1 MCIVHRL
8 KNAPMQYEKKDP
20 YNVER
25 HNNALD
31 LNFTYVGADKYKLP
45 KNWNGD
51 DIVVDLSATG
61 KEQFQILKS
70 VCIQLVEKQRVKPRS
85 LFTLTSPA
93 EEAEYTLLESANN
106 YAKEVGMQP
115 GEKNI
120 FTSALNSIMKPKDQW
135 ISNPC
140 LPLEPVTL
148 SSGYIDGDKT
158 VITSREVVYLPN
170 GRKTNFR

>member
-1 MCIVHRL
+1 
-8 KNAPMQYEKKDP
+8 MQYEKKDP

-70 VCIQLVEKQRVKPRS
+70 VCIQLVDLYKALEHGISYVEQTTDLRLPKQR
-85 LFTLTSPA
+85 T
-93 EEAEYTLLESANN
+93 
-106 YAKEVGMQP
+106 
-115 GEKNI
+115 
-120 FTSALNSIMKPKDQW
+120 
-135 ISNPC
+135 
-140 LPLEPVTL
+140 
-148 SSGYIDGDKT
+148 
-158 VITSREVVYLPN
+158 
-170 GRKTNFR
+170 